1 MSKLYEI
8 ANSYAMLMDADF
20 DADEIADTLEGMEG
34 ELTDKIEQL
43 LAICKNES
51 GYAERLK
58 EEAKALHDRASVINN
73 KVDNIMAYI
82 ATSMEMM
89 GKKKMRAGLHQVTV
103 RAPVESVE
111 ITDECSLPSEYVEYV
126 TTVKADKLAIKHQLK
141 AGNAIPG
148 ASLKL
153 GKPTLLIK

>member
-20 DADEIADTLEGMEG
+20 DAGEIADTLEGMEG

-58 EEAKALHDRASVINN
+58 EEAKALNERATVINN
-73 KVDNIMAYI
+73 KVDNIVAYI

-89 GKKKMRAGLHQVTV
+89 GKKKIRAGLHQVTV

-111 ITDECSLPSEYVEYV
+111 ITDEGSLPPEYVEYV

-148 ASLKL
+148 ASLKI

>member
-58 EEAKALHDRASVINN
+58 EEAKALNDRASVINN

-89 GKKKMRAGLHQVTV
+89 GKKKIRAGLHQVTV